1 LYFELKAWIS
11 ENQSFRRINTGK
23 KGIYLIKESGPC
35 KKYGRFRMIEIY
47 ALNL

>member
-23 KGIYLIKESGPC
+23 KRYL
-35 KKYGRFRMIEIY
+35 
-47 ALNL
+47 LD